1 MLPAMSRSQPDRTT
15 GPRSRRRRFA
25 AALLGACLP
34 FLSAGCAG
42 YHLGPAK
49 PAFLK
54 DIHTLAIP
62 AFRNNTLI
70 PRMEGLVTDTV
81 IKQFQQDG
89 TYEIVDAGSA
99 DAILRCTLERVTRT
113 PERSLTNNVLQ
124 TTEFDVDLLVRYQLI
139 ERTTGKVLDNGRA
152 DGVTNFFVGGDI
164 QQDEQQA
171 LPIAAEQLAIH
182 LVSMI
187 SEGF

>member
-1 MLPAMSRSQPDRTT
+1 MSRTPSGRKNGQSFRRTV
-15 GPRSRRRRFA
+15 A
-25 AALLGACLP
+25 AALLAAWLP
-34 FLSAGCAG
+34 MLCAGCLG

-54 DIHTLAIP
+54 DVHTLAIP

-70 PRMEGLVTDTV
+70 PRMEGLITDTV

-89 TYEIVDAGSA
+89 TYQITDAGSA
-99 DAILRCTLERVTRT
+99 DAILRCSVEKVTRT
-113 PERSLTNNVLQ
+113 PERSVTGNVLLTN
-124 TTEFDVDLLVRYQLI
+124 EFDLSLLVRYQLI
-139 ERTTGKVLDNGRA
+139 ERSTGKILDNGRA
-152 DGVTNFFVGGDI
+152 EGTTNFFVGGNV

-171 LPIAAEQLAIH
+171 IPIAAEQLAVR
-182 LVSMI
+182 LVSAI

>member
-1 MLPAMSRSQPDRTT
+1 MSRSQRDRHP
-15 GPRSRRRRFA
+15 GQSVRRLRRA
-25 AALLGACLP
+25 AALVCACLP
-34 FLSAGCAG
+34 FLCAGCLG
-42 YHLGPAK
+42 YHVGPAK
-49 PAFLK
+49 PAFLR

-62 AFRNNTLI
+62 AFRNNTLL

-89 TYEIVDAGSA
+89 TYQIVDAGSA
-99 DAILRCTLERVTRT
+99 DAILRCSVERVPPTGEGST
-113 PERSLTNNVLQ
+113 TGKALQ
-124 TTEFDVDLLVRYQLI
+124 TTESAFAVWVRYQLI
-139 ERTTGKVLDNGRA
+139 ERSTGKILDNGRA
-152 DGVTNFFVGGDI
+152 DGSTNFFVGDDV

-171 LPIAAEQLAIH
+171 IPIAAEQLAIH